1 MAFRPLGQLPPW
13 LGVLHVSF
21 RGYFASCAQSHRG
34 ESRALRMA
42 PQPPISALLT
52 QDDAEGGRGEQI
64 RAAELGA
71 LHVQFIVEAV
81 GCGDNPLVP

>member
-1 MAFRPLGQLPPW
+1 MVLWPLGQLPPW
-13 LGVLHVSF
+13 LGALHVSF
-21 RGYFASCAQSHRG
+21 RGYFASCAQSHCG
-34 ESRALRMA
+34 ESRALGMA

-71 LHVQFIVEAV
+71 LHVQIVVEAV

>member
-1 MAFRPLGQLPPW
+1 MAFRPLGQLLPW
-13 LGVLHVSF
+13 LGALHVSF

-42 PQPPISALLT
+42 PQPSISALLT

>member
-1 MAFRPLGQLPPW
+1 MVLWPLGQLPLW
-13 LGVLHVSF
+13 LDALHVPF

-34 ESRALRMA
+34 ESRALGMA
-42 PQPPISALLT
+42 PQPPIRALLT

-71 LHVQFIVEAV
+71 LRVQIVVEAV